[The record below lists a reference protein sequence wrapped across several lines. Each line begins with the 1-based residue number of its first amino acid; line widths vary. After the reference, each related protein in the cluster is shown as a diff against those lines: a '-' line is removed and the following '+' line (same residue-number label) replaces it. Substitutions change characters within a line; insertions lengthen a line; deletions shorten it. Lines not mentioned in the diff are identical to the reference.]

1 MSTMI
6 IPQQNINVRVGDR
19 FSINLDENPST
30 GFTWSFAYV
39 QPIFE
44 PTGDEFRPKA
54 GVRMQAGQGG
64 TRTFHFKA
72 TAPGTGMINFQQ
84 SRGNEISAKH
94 TVEVRIQGNG
104 AIAAPAPARPQMP
117 APKPQMP
124 SMPPM
129 PTMPGMPKI
138 HMPQMPGMPPMPQMP
153 GMPPM
158 PQMPGM
164 PKMPGMQMGQL
175 GNKRF

>member
-1 MSTMI
+1 MI

-39 QPIFE
+39 QQIFE
-44 PTGDEFRPKA
+44 PTGEEIRPKA
-54 GVRMQAGQGG
+54 GGRMPAQGG
-64 TRTFHFKA
+64 TRTFHFRA
-72 TAPGTGMINFQQ
+72 TAPGTGLINFQQ

-104 AIAAPAPARPQMP
+104 AMPAPAPARPQMP

-124 SMPPM
+124 SMPQM
-129 PTMPGMPKI
+129 PQMPGMPKI
-138 HMPQMPGMPPMPQMP
+138 QMPQMPGMPPMPQMP
-153 GMPPM
+153 N
-158 PQMPGM
+158 M
-164 PKMPGMQMGQL
+164 PKIPGMQMGQL

>member
-1 MSTMI
+1 MMSTMI

-19 FSINLDENPST
+19 FSISLDENPST
-30 GFTWSFAYV
+30 GFTWGWGTAFTTFQAA
-39 QPIFE
+39 
-44 PTGDEFRPKA
+44 GDEFRPKA

-64 TRTFHFKA
+64 TRTFHFQA
-72 TAPGTGMINFQQ
+72 IAPGSGTIFFQLC
-84 SRGNEISAKH
+84 RGNEISAKH

-104 AIAAPAPARPQMP
+104 AMPAPAPARPQMP

-129 PTMPGMPKI
+129 PQMPGMPKI
-138 HMPQMPGMPPMPQMP
+138 QMPQMP

-164 PKMPGMQMGQL
+164 PKIQMPQMGQP